1 MKQANRHK
9 RIIELVNQLGYV
21 STEELVAQ
29 MNVSPQTIR
38 RDLNEMAENNL
49 IRRHHGGAAAPSN
62 TENSDYTHRKQFFSQ
77 EKNAI
82 AQQVAKL
89 IPNGASVFL
98 DIGTTS
104 EAVALALL
112 SHKNLKVV
120 TNNLNAAH
128 ILMKNPDCQITV
140 AGGNLRS
147 DGGLIGEETVRF
159 INQFRLDF
167 GILGISAVDLD
178 GSMLDYD
185 YHEVQVK
192 RALMECSRQV
202 LLVTDHS
209 KFSRNAMV
217 RLGNVKEV
225 NYLFTDTDLPLEL
238 QNHLNQSD
246 VIVKICNE

>member
-1 MKQANRHK
+1 M
-9 RIIELVNQLGYV
+9 
-21 STEELVAQ
+21 
-29 MNVSPQTIR
+29 
-38 RDLNEMAENNL
+38 
-49 IRRHHGGAAAPSN
+49 
-62 TENSDYTHRKQFFSQ
+62 
-77 EKNAI
+77 
-82 AQQVAKL
+82 AKL
-89 IPNGASVFL
+89 IPNGASLFL

-128 ILMKNPDCQITV
+128 ILMQNEDCQITV
-140 AGGNLRS
+140 AGGGLRS

-167 GILGISAVDLD
+167 GILGISAVDMD

-202 LLVTDHS
+202 VLVTDHS
-209 KFSRNAMV
+209 KFTRTAIA

-225 NYLFTDTDLPLEL
+225 NYLFTDQDLPLEL
-238 QNHLNQSD
+238 QTHLSQSD

>member
-9 RIIELVNQLGYV
+9 KIIELVNQLGYV
-21 STEELVAQ
+21 STEELVVQ
-29 MNVSPQTIR
+29 MKVSPQTIR

-89 IPNGASVFL
+89 IPNGSSIFL

-128 ILMKNPDCQITV
+128 ILMKNPECQITV

-167 GILGISAVDLD
+167 CILGISAVDLD

-192 RALMECSRQV
+192 RALMECARQV
-202 LLVTDHS
+202 VLVADHS
-209 KFSRNAMV
+209 KFSRNAIV
-217 RLGNVKEV
+217 RLGNIKEV

-238 QNHLNQSD
+238 QHHLSQSD
-246 VIVKICNE
+246 VIVKVCNE